1 MDTLKK
7 KHNLSDYLYWS
18 SFGLIPLL
26 VACFAIA
33 HHSMKWVVV
42 YIIVFAGHFLIL
54 EYRFF
59 CTHCPH
65 YCNDSPTTNCM
76 FLWGVPK
83 FFKRRS
89 HPLRNID
96 IFMLVLGFSIT
107 IFFPLYWLLKS
118 WQLCIIY
125 FLSWIVLFITMK
137 RYECPRCIYFHCPAN
152 SVEEGRRKEFM
163 NNGYQE

>member
-1 MDTLKK
+1 MGILKER
-7 KHNLSDYLYWS
+7 HDLSDYLYWS

-26 VACFAIA
+26 LACFAIA
-33 HHSMKWVVV
+33 QYSMKWVVI

-83 FFKRRS
+83 FFKRRP
-89 HPLRNID
+89 HPLSKID

-125 FLSWIVLFITMK
+125 FLSWIVLFMTMK
-137 RYECPRCIYFHCPAN
+137 RYECPRCIYLHCPAN
-152 SVEEGRRKEFM
+152 SVEESIKKEFT
-163 NNGYQE
+163 NRSI